1 MKYLGI
7 DYGKRK
13 VGLALSEGKLAR
25 SLKVLSIKGL
35 EDGLMQVSKYIG
47 EEMIESVVVGMP
59 ESGESKSIAKKFI
72 KSLEQSLKGTKIK
85 VVEID
90 ETLSSQDAKNKMI
103 EMGVKKKKRQKE
115 DSYSAAEILQNYLDT
130 LK

>member
-115 DSYSAAEILQNYLDT
+115 DSYSAAEILQNYLD
-130 LK
+130 